1 MAVMAVPTS
10 AREGTKVLTKLT
22 RGGQLK
28 SALTLLQQ
36 MRRLT
41 VRLDEVH
48 YRCVLFGT
56 AWQQEWLHAMNL
68 LESMH
73 HNEITKN
80 QGACHAA
87 ISACEHWTLGVSLL
101 KAMRQMQLQLEVTS
115 YSNTAA
121 GYLSCLENWA
131 LSLQTFQDLKCQT
144 LEADDFCHS
153 IAISTCRRNWQSS
166 FHFLGAGRGANVVC
180 VNAGIT
186 ALNEA
191 GRWQGAVA
199 MMEAS
204 YNSALQIDVITFG
217 SLLSCKGSECP
228 VWTWS
233 LSLLQRMEQL
243 RCEANTITLNAAISS
258 CEEAGAWQ
266 VALHIMDA
274 VRSPSLITWN
284 SCLSSCAKAEQ
295 WNSVL
300 ALMDSMVMAHF
311 QPDIITF
318 NAAIRAM
325 VRHWPEALHLLRSM
339 RRQQLRPTLVTYGAL
354 ITCCEKGRQWQKA
367 LGLLQTLKRQRSTDV
382 ISYSA
387 CISACEK
394 ARRSHVALEL
404 LEEMRAAKL
413 RADGISCNAVLSSC
427 EKSGDWQMALNVLEK
442 SHAPMSGGFNACI
455 SALGTI
461 SAWFRAL
468 NIFSSMGKLQLQPDD
483 VSYNAAITTT
493 RSGQWSVALS
503 FFDLMPSKD
512 PVTFGATI
520 SSSPKGRW
528 TLPLALL
535 KHFDELTLT
544 SNRISHN
551 AAVEACRDGFR
562 WKEVLALV
570 KVMSSMRQLHD
581 ITTMLSTVAVLE
593 CCDKPM
599 VATTVLR
606 SLEQRLQQILWAPEW
621 P

>member
-1 MAVMAVPTS
+1 
-10 AREGTKVLTKLT
+10 
-22 RGGQLK
+22 
-28 SALTLLQQ
+28 
-36 MRRLT
+36 
-41 VRLDEVH
+41 
-48 YRCVLFGT
+48 
-56 AWQQEWLHAMNL
+56 MNL

-87 ISACEHWTLGVSLL
+87 ISACQCWTLGVSLL
-101 KAMRQMQLQLEVTS
+101 KAMRQMQLQLEEAWLMRRSQATEAWLQMC
-115 YSNTAA
+115 NTAA
-121 GYLSCLENWA
+121 AYLSSLENWA
-131 LSLQTFQDLKCQT
+131 LSLQTFQDLKCHT

-166 FHFLGAGRGANVVC
+166 LQFLCGAGGSSANVAC
-180 VNAGIT
+180 VNAGIA

-191 GRWQGAVA
+191 GRWQSATA
-199 MMEAS
+199 MMEAF
-204 YNSALQIDVITFG
+204 YISALQIDVITFG
-217 SLLSCKGSECP
+217 SLLKRSECP
-228 VWTWS
+228 TWTWS
-233 LSLLQRMEQL
+233 LNLLQTMEQL
-243 RCEANTITLNAAISS
+243 RCEANTITLNAAINS

-266 VALHIMDA
+266 VALHIMDQT
-274 VRSPSLITWN
+274 VRIPSLITWN

-295 WNSVL
+295 WNTVL
-300 ALMDSMVMAHF
+300 ALMDSMVTAHF

-318 NAAIRAM
+318 NAAMRAM
-325 VRHWPEALHLLRSM
+325 LRHWPKALQLLRLM
-339 RRQQLRPTLVTYGAL
+339 RRSELRPTLITYGAL

-367 LGLLQTLKRQRSTDV
+367 LGLLQALKQQRLSVDV

-387 CISACEK
+387 CISAGEK

-427 EKSGDWQMALNVLEK
+427 EKSGDWHMALSVLEK
-442 SHAPMSGGFNACI
+442 THGEVPMMSGSFNACI
-455 SALGTI
+455 SSLSTI

-468 NIFSSMGKLQLQPDD
+468 SIFSSMGKLQLQPDD
-483 VSYNAAITTT
+483 ISYNAAITSTS

-503 FFDLMPSKD
+503 FFDVMPSKD
-512 PVTFGATI
+512 PVTFGATV
-520 SSSPKGRW
+520 SSCPKGRW

-535 KHFDELTLT
+535 KHLDELTLT

-551 AAVEACRDGFR
+551 AAVEKCRDGLM

-570 KVMSSMRQLHD
+570 KDMSSMRLLD
-581 ITTMLSTVAVLE
+581 TTTMLSTVAVME
-593 CCDKPM
+593 CCDKPV
-599 VATTVLR
+599 VAATVLG
-606 SLEQRLQQILWAPEW
+606 SLEQHLQQILWAPEW